1 METDCI
7 RKPIEFQDL
16 GRRKVTGNFD
26 GGDISSDGGS
36 LLLREVEKHTHIIE
50 QFAQCFIDHRNQTF
64 VEHPLRDLIAQRVYA
79 LALGYEDL
87 NDHDELR
94 GDPMLAVLVGKED
107 PKGEN
112 RQRERDRGKSLA
124 GKSTLNRLELRP
136 ADAKPDERYKKIAV
150 DEDALRRFFVEV
162 FIQAHSELPE
172 MIILDLDATDDP
184 LHGKQEGRF
193 FHGYYDEYCY
203 LPLYIFSGEH
213 LLCAKL
219 RTSDIDG
226 AKGSVEEVARIVK
239 QLREPWPDVRII
251 LRADSGFCRE
261 ELMVW
266 CEGQERVD
274 YIFGIAR
281 NSRLLRAIEDE
292 LQEAGRIYKE
302 TDRSARVFADFMYQ
316 TLESW
321 SRERRVVGKAEHLAK
336 GQNPRFVVT
345 TLSPQ
350 EYDARALYE
359 DLYCARGE
367 MENRIKEQQNHLFAD
382 GTSSG
387 KMRANQLRL
396 WFSSVAYL
404 LMHALR
410 RLGLNGTELEKAQCN
425 TIRLKLLKIGAVI
438 RMTVRRIWISLSE
451 SYPYARIF
459 RRVYEKLRAIRAGPV
474 PPYC

>member
-1 METDCI
+1 
-7 RKPIEFQDL
+7 
-16 GRRKVTGNFD
+16 
-26 GGDISSDGGS
+26 
-36 LLLREVEKHTHIIE
+36 
-50 QFAQCFIDHRNQTF
+50 
-64 VEHPLRDLIAQRVYA
+64 
-79 LALGYEDL
+79 
-87 NDHDELR
+87 
-94 GDPMLAVLVGKED
+94 
-107 PKGEN
+107 
-112 RQRERDRGKSLA
+112 
-124 GKSTLNRLELRP
+124 
-136 ADAKPDERYKKIAV
+136 
-150 DEDALRRFFVEV
+150 
-162 FIQAHSELPE
+162 
-172 MIILDLDATDDP
+172 
-184 LHGKQEGRF
+184 
-193 FHGYYDEYCY
+193 
-203 LPLYIFSGEH
+203 
-213 LLCAKL
+213 
-219 RTSDIDG
+219 
-226 AKGSVEEVARIVK
+226 
-239 QLREPWPDVRII
+239 
-251 LRADSGFCRE
+251 
-261 ELMVW
+261 
-266 CEGQERVD
+266 VD

-302 TDRSARVFADFMYQ
+302 TDKPARVFADFMYQ